1 MGPPYVVVE
10 CFATWLRTV
19 VWKVGKVPKER
30 VVLLGRFPTGVF
42 NKFGVVSSCFF

>member
-19 VWKVGKVPKER
+19 VWKVGKVPKEEGSAAR
-30 VVLLGRFPTGVF
+30 EI
-42 NKFGVVSSCFF
+42 SSRSV